1 MKEKTK
7 PCLKNAADVVLRGNC
22 LVFVK
27 FFFPKECIVGFEST
41 ALLTVLY
48 LNFGKSLKAN
58 EHALIFVIFRSLQG

>member
-1 MKEKTK
+1 MFEEGCRCCFKRKLSCFCK
-7 PCLKNAADVVLRGNC
+7 A
-22 LVFVK
+22 
-27 FFFPKECIVGFEST
+27 FFFPKECIIGFEST